1 MTTDVCARGVDVAKV
16 NIVINYDFPSSHE
29 DKDPSAASAAAP
41 QDPVSIAADTY
52 LHRVG
57 RAGRFGNRG
66 LAVSFLSSELDRKVC
81 PQITDFL
88 LVFKVD
94 SFILT
99 FKFVTST
106 QVFDCVQARFKT
118 KIEELP
124 EEIDTSSYMPTAGV
138 SGGSEFLG

>member
-1 MTTDVCARGVDVAKV
+1 MRVSRIRAPLSSA
-16 NIVINYDFPSSHE
+16 DFPDAGGSLKWRHM
-29 DKDPSAASAAAP
+29 DRAA
-41 QDPVSIAADTY
+41 PVSIAADTY

-81 PQITDFL
+81 PLITDFV

-94 SFILT
+94 SFVLS
-99 FKFVTST
+99 FRFVTST